1 LREERS
7 GHVERGR
14 PTISRARRL
23 FGEGLAHVFLFG
35 HLPSMHARTPPPL
48 PSAEEASA
56 LAGRAFTLALL
67 ALVPCCGVQII
78 PASFAAFFA
87 QRARRSLVLR
97 GVHGGSL
104 WLADAGL
111 LLAGL
116 VITVNAALFGLAALA
131 TLTGHNLNDSIT
143 WEEFDRRG
151 LRFPVGGPVVPF
163 GKEPAP
169 LVTLPKRIAVTNEP
183 LRDQLAA
190 ALRDAGEGKRVV
202 VMTSYEGCAACDEV
216 WATFDDP
223 LLHHALPE
231 VTIVRVDVEAF
242 SVEMGELGMT
252 REAHPWF
259 FLLGEDGK
267 PVEAVSADA
276 WTENVPMNVA
286 KGLRDWLDA
295 AKTDTRPGTI
305 SL

>member
-1 LREERS
+1 
-7 GHVERGR
+7 
-14 PTISRARRL
+14 
-23 FGEGLAHVFLFG
+23 
-35 HLPSMHARTPPPL
+35 M

-67 ALVPCCGVQII
+67 ALVPCCGVQVI
-78 PASFAAFFA
+78 PASFAALFA

-97 GVHGGSL
+97 GAGGASL

-111 LLAGL
+111 LLSGV
-116 VITVNAALFGLAALA
+116 VIALNAALFGLAAVA
-131 TLTGHNLNDSIT
+131 ALTGHNLSESVT
-143 WEEFDRRG
+143 WEELDRRG

-169 LVTLPKRIAVTNEP
+169 VVTLPRRVAATSEP
-183 LRDQLAA
+183 LRDQIAA
-190 ALRDAGEGKRVV
+190 ALKEAGEGKRVV

-231 VTIVRVDVEAF
+231 VTVLRVDVESF
-242 SVEMGELGMT
+242 SVEMGELGMA

-267 PVEAVSADA
+267 PTEAVSADA

-295 AKTDTRPGTI
+295 AKTDARPGTI

>member
-1 LREERS
+1 
-7 GHVERGR
+7 
-14 PTISRARRL
+14 
-23 FGEGLAHVFLFG
+23 
-35 HLPSMHARTPPPL
+35 MHARTPPPL
-48 PSAEEASA
+48 PSVEEASA
-56 LAGRAFTLALL
+56 LAGRALTLALV
-67 ALVPCCGVQII
+67 ALVPCCGVQVI
-78 PASFAAFFA
+78 PASFAALFA

-97 GVHGGSL
+97 GATGASL
-104 WLADAGL
+104 WVADLGL

-116 VITVNAALFGLAALA
+116 VLVLNTALFGLAALA
-131 TLTGHNLNDSIT
+131 SVTGHNLRETMS
-143 WEEFDRRG
+143 WEELDRRG

-163 GKEPAP
+163 GKEPPP
-169 LVTLPKRIAVTNEP
+169 LVTLPKRTAVPSEP
-183 LRDQLAA
+183 LREQIAH
-190 ALRDAGEGKRVV
+190 ALQEAGEGKRVV

-231 VTIVRVDVEAF
+231 VTVVRVDVEAF
-242 SVEMGELGMT
+242 SVEMGELGMA

-267 PVEAVSADA
+267 PMEAVSADA